1 MKTVSLFDGREL
13 AELLTQTFNLDLQP
27 YGLMVNSS
35 VISDMLKVSLED
47 LIDEVSSWKDFIY
60 HPDKGTVSFYSS
72 SVTADRVFMSWLKSQ
87 VVLDDD
93 LTDLIMTQSRVRTT
107 QMIAILRQMTTPG
120 NFPNLKTW
128 DVYVVERHDYF
139 IFAIDNYG
147 DYRITEWE
155 QQKAKEYDSEYG
167 VLNLSLKRFIKLK
180 RSSDPF
186 GNEDEIDDLQTKM

>member
-87 VVLDDD
+87 VALDDD

>member
-87 VVLDDD
+87 VALDDD

-107 QMIAILRQMTTPG
+107 QMIAILRQITTPG